1 MKKTKNITVKLN
13 HDASIVVKIPVLYNH
28 KPLKP
33 NDQLKLV
40 EAQASEGSHSA
51 ECDPSEAKRRR
62 KGGK

>member
-1 MKKTKNITVKLN
+1 MMKKTKNITVKLN
-13 HDASIVVKIPVLYNH
+13 HHTSIEVHIPVLYNH

-40 EAQASEGSHSA
+40 EAQEEP
-51 ECDPSEAKRRR
+51 ECDSSEAKRRR

>member
-1 MKKTKNITVKLN
+1 MMKKTKNITVKLN

-40 EAQASEGSHSA
+40 GGQEEPD
-51 ECDPSEAKRRR
+51 CDPSEAKRRR